1 MDSNLPE
8 LRDIHLPSDEISVFP
23 LAYGWWGI
31 LLLAVTLF
39 FLIKLILWIRKTS
52 AAIYARKLLQG
63 LHDNHSLSAVV
74 KMSEIL
80 RRVCIRQYP
89 QAVSLFGDDWIA
101 FLNSKSKKQ
110 LDEQTAELLKNAPF
124 MQEDSADYSAEKQQK
139 LWRFCYDW
147 IGENL

>member
-1 MDSNLPE
+1 M
-8 LRDIHLPSDEISVFP
+8 
-23 LAYGWWGI
+23 
-31 LLLAVTLF
+31 
-39 FLIKLILWIRKTS
+39 ILWVRRTS

-63 LHDNHSLSAVV
+63 LQNNSSLSAVV

-80 RRVCIRQYP
+80 RRVCVRQYP
-89 QAVSLFGDDWIA
+89 QAVSLYGDEWIE

-124 MQEDSADYSAEKQQK
+124 MQENSADYSMEKQRK
-139 LWRFCYDW
+139 LWQFCYDW